1 MSAWLRCR
9 ARLQKRTIA
18 VYKNVHLFGEPQ
30 QMLFFF
36 IVRQGLSY
44 KVNLNNQGWLSDKP
58 KMQLNSLTTDLQLPV
73 HDFCLVCIFLK

>member
-1 MSAWLRCR
+1 MSIFFC
-9 ARLQKRTIA
+9 K
-18 VYKNVHLFGEPQ
+18 PQ
-30 QMLFFF
+30 QTLFFF

-44 KVNLNNQGWLSDKP
+44 KVNLNNQGWLSDKR